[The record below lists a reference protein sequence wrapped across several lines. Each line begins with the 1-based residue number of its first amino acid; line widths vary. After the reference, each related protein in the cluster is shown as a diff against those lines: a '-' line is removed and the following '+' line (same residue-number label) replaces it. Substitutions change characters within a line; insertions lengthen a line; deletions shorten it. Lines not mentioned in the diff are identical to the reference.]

1 MWAHSVI
8 FIQLPKANNPP
19 LGENSPNLVTLA
31 RSETPLSPVARVP
44 NGDKLIN
51 IREEVEA
58 RRGSRIMASTD
69 SADLPKIGENTN
81 NKIITMAPGQEVEKT
96 GKGD

>member
-1 MWAHSVI
+1 
-8 FIQLPKANNPP
+8 
-19 LGENSPNLVTLA
+19 
-31 RSETPLSPVARVP
+31 
-44 NGDKLIN
+44 LIN